1 MISDLAEL
9 GKEDELQKV
18 APTTEDVRGI
28 ACNTVIRNINKA
40 HPIGEQDENGK
51 QKRVVKLISDSS
63 IQSHT

>member
-28 ACNTVIRNINKA
+28 ACNTVKRNINKA
-40 HPIGEQDENGK
+40 HPIGEEDENGK
-51 QKRVVKLISDSS
+51 QRE
-63 IQSHT
+63 